1 MLQGRYWAI
10 PVNLNGNS
18 FLPTFKYYGM
28 RFLVAD
34 DHSIVRMGLKLMLED
49 DYPGVTIEE
58 AENGNEIVEKI
69 KVQRYDLL
77 ILDFQMPNTDTFSII
92 SNLLARDESLKILIY
107 SMASEKIY
115 AGKLLKAGVKGF
127 LSKEAK
133 NTELVKAVDVVLHDG
148 IYASEQVW
156 SDDRQGVTPAGN
168 PFAIL
173 SNKEMDILAYL
184 IQGKTTKEISALLN
198 VQLSTISTHKFRIF
212 RKLNVSNMMEL
223 IALTKEYPLY

>member
-1 MLQGRYWAI
+1 MLQERYWVT
-10 PVNLNGNS
+10 PVNRNGYS
-18 FLPTFKYYGM
+18 FLPTFKFYGM

-49 DYPGVTIEE
+49 DYPHVTIEE

-69 KVQRYDLL
+69 KVHRYDLL
-77 ILDFQMPNTDTFSII
+77 ILDLQMPNTDTFSII
-92 SNLLARDESLKILIY
+92 SNLLARDKSLKILIY
-107 SMASEKIY
+107 TMASEKIY

-133 NTELVKAVDVVLHDG
+133 NTELLKAVKVVLHDG
-148 IYASEQVW
+148 IYASEQVGSNDAQGAPE
-156 SDDRQGVTPAGN
+156 SDN
-168 PFAIL
+168 PFTCL

-184 IQGKTTKEISALLN
+184 VQGKTTKEISTLLN
-198 VQLSTISTHKFRIF
+198 LQLSTISTHKFRIYT
-212 RKLNVSNMMEL
+212 KLHVNNIIEL

>member
-1 MLQGRYWAI
+1 MLQERYWVT
-10 PVNLNGNS
+10 PVNRNGNS

-49 DYPGVTIEE
+49 DYPHVTIEE
-58 AENGNEIVEKI
+58 AENGNEVVEKI
-69 KVQRYDLL
+69 KVHRYDLL

-156 SDDRQGVTPAGN
+156 SDDRQCVTPAGN

-184 IQGKTTKEISALLN
+184 VQGKTTKEISALLN

>member
-1 MLQGRYWAI
+1 MG
-10 PVNLNGNS
+10 
-18 FLPTFKYYGM
+18 
-28 RFLVAD
+28 
-34 DHSIVRMGLKLMLED
+34 VRLMLEE
-49 DYPGVTIEE
+49 DYADVSIEE

-69 KVQRYDLL
+69 KVNRYELL

-92 SNLLARDESLKILIY
+92 SNLLARDQHLKILIY

-133 NTELVKAVDVVLHDG
+133 NTELLRAVDVVLHGG
-148 IYASEQVW
+148 IYASEEVLHGSTQN
-156 SDDRQGVTPAGN
+156 TTHLNN
-168 PFAIL
+168 PFEGL

-184 IQGKTTKEISALLN
+184 VQGKTTKEISTLLN
-198 VQLSTISTHKFRIF
+198 LQLSTISTHKFRIF
-212 RKLNVSNMMEL
+212 RKLNVNNIVEL

>member
-1 MLQGRYWAI
+1 
-10 PVNLNGNS
+10 
-18 FLPTFKYYGM
+18 M

-34 DHSIVRMGLKLMLED
+34 DHSIVRMGVKLMLEA
-49 DYPGVTIEE
+49 DYPQVRIDE

-69 KVQRYDLL
+69 KLWRYDLL

-133 NTELVKAVDVVLHDG
+133 NTELVKAVDVVLHNK

-156 SDDRQGVTPAGN
+156 SDNKQGVTTQGN
-168 PFAIL
+168 PFATL
-173 SNKEMDILAYL
+173 SN
-184 IQGKTTKEISALLN
+184 
-198 VQLSTISTHKFRIF
+198 
-212 RKLNVSNMMEL
+212 
-223 IALTKEYPLY
+223 